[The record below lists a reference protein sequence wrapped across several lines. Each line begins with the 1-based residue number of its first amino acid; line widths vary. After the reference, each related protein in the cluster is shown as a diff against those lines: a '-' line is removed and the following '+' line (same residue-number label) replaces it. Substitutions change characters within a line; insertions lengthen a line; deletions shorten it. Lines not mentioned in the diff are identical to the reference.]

1 MQIHFKL
8 NNIGVILNIM
18 IISHADSFQ
27 AKQWIKACKKVEKS
41 KRKGF
46 NSAVIQGAWALWN
59 NRNSFFFFGA
69 TPSLPSAQHLFKDEF
84 NVLKVSPRRPGVPSS
99 PWEIVVPC
107 RLGVQAT

>member
-46 NSAVIQGAWALWN
+46 NSAVIQQG
-59 NRNSFFFFGA
+59 G
-69 TPSLPSAQHLFKDEF
+69 
-84 NVLKVSPRRPGVPSS
+84 
-99 PWEIVVPC
+99 
-107 RLGVQAT
+107 